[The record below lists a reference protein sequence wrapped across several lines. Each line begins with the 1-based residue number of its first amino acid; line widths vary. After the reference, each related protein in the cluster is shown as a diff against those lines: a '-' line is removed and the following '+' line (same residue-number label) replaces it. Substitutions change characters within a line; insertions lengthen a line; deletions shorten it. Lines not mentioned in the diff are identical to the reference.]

1 MATTASNKDA
11 AKVAKLREMAKDKSL
26 PQDVR
31 NTYLDQAVKLEEK
44 AAKDAGVKLAKGGMP
59 VRGERTATN
68 KAKKMMYG
76 GMAEKTKMAV
86 GGMLPPPPMPR
97 KGGTPPAPTSKPSM
111 KDQIAK
117 AGSVLKAQTPATK
130 AMKVVNRQP
139 DAPLSK
145 FTAVSRKMAKGGAV
159 KKAKK

>member
-111 KDQIAK
+111 KNQIAK
-117 AGSVLKAQTPATK
+117 AGAVIKDQTSATAPK
-130 AMKVVNRQP
+130 FTSVNRQ
-139 DAPLSK
+139 
-145 FTAVSRKMAKGGAV
+145 MAKGGAV